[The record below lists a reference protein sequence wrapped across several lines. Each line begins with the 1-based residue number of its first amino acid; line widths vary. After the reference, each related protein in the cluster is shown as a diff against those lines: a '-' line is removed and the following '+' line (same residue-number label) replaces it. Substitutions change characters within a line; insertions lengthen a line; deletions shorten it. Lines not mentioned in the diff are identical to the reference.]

1 MNTTLEPH
9 PANPEQSAALSAIA
23 ELLAAHH
30 AEAEDSADEDGKFSI
45 AFKVTYDRSHSPT
58 KLKVT
63 SRISQA
69 ITDEIQTTV
78 DDPRQ
83 PKLL

>member
-1 MNTTLEPH
+1 
-9 PANPEQSAALSAIA
+9 
-23 ELLAAHH
+23 LAS
-30 AEAEDSADEDGKFSI
+30 DSLD
-45 AFKVTYDRSHSPT
+45 SPT

-63 SRISQA
+63 YRIGQA